1 MPSARLG
8 CESWESLSVFPGGE
22 MKRCDPK
29 TIEAA
34 RKANRSYVMAHAMS
48 MLIYLAHIQVL

>member
-1 MPSARLG
+1 M
-8 CESWESLSVFPGGE
+8 FPGGE